1 MSIVIVGSINSSIA
15 NTLHQPVKTNIKVK
29 AEPVTQNKLSQPIKV
44 KYLDKTKLSNWNKNV
59 IKLRP
64 ILNQDKH
71 LKNKYTLLQND
82 INKSDLLIQKIY
94 KLQNAPKPQQSKL
107 LKAASELEQYAKR
120 LEKTLSELKK
130 LADMETMDFQSANER
145 QNQAYKLISSIV
157 KTMDDTSKDII
168 RNMQ

>member
-1 MSIVIVGSINSSIA
+1 MVILGGINSSIG

-29 AEPVTQNKLSQPIKV
+29 AEPVIQNKQSQSFKA
-44 KYLDKTKLSNWNKNV
+44 KYLDKTKLSNWNSNLN
-59 IKLRP
+59 KLRP

-71 LKNKYTLLQND
+71 LKNKYALLQND

-120 LEKTLSELKK
+120 LEKALADLQSDNEMKK
-130 LADMETMDFQSANER
+130 LSLQSEAQRR
-145 QNQAYKLISSIV
+145 QHAITLMTSIQKTLEDTQKSIIKNV
-157 KTMDDTSKDII
+157 KP
-168 RNMQ
+168 